1 MHTMILVSI
10 VMILLLALIVFLG
23 WPHKIDATRKK
34 IYSPLISRRVRIC
47 VISDLH
53 SQSFGKDNER
63 IIRMVN
69 KHKPDLIVFPGD
81 IFTPKGDNE
90 SMLALMHAL
99 REYPRVYISGN
110 HDAMLKEELHD
121 YVIAM
126 RSDGVQ
132 VLLDDSEV
140 MNINGQLLEIIGLTD
155 GGPKMNKT
163 VEEVDSLCM
172 TSYYRILLSHRP
184 HHITFYE
191 QLPVNLI
198 ISGHAHGGQWA
209 IPFIR
214 QGLYAPQQGLFPRYT
229 HGIKNLEG
237 RLLYISRGF
246 ATGNKFF
253 VRLYNNPELGF
264 IDLLPIN
271 EKR

>member
-1 MHTMILVSI
+1 M
-10 VMILLLALIVFLG
+10 
-23 WPHKIDATRKK
+23 D
-34 IYSPLISRRVRIC
+34 
-47 VISDLH
+47 
-53 SQSFGKDNER
+53 
-63 IIRMVN
+63 
-69 KHKPDLIVFPGD
+69 
-81 IFTPKGDNE
+81 
-90 SMLALMHAL
+90 
-99 REYPRVYISGN
+99 
-110 HDAMLKEELHD
+110 
-121 YVIAM
+121 
-126 RSDGVQ
+126 
-132 VLLDDSEV
+132 
-140 MNINGQLLEIIGLTD
+140 
-155 GGPKMNKT
+155 KT

-184 HHITFYE
+184 HHVAFYE

-209 IPFIR
+209 IPFLR

-229 HGIKNLEG
+229 HGIKNLDG

-271 EKR
+271 EKTMSDGSSFLVFLFRKNTLFQTRIFFVLDLVMPNVTTRYTAAE